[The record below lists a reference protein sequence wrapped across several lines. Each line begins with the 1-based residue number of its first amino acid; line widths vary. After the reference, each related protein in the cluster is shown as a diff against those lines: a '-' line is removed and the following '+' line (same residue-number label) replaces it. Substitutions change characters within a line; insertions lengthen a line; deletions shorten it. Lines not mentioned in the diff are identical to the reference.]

1 MKQGTWQGNDPAL
14 DLCKACSLAPTSFLV
29 TINGVQRSVWG
40 VIRRKVRWQISQ
52 GKGNIEGADSSQ
64 WYTTIKSVC
73 ISSAEIQDL
82 IVYKK
87 LDCQHV
93 PSDILLVLIGNSH
106 TVFIVARVVNVVFI
120 SLEEAIG
127 PEPCTGQ

>member
-1 MKQGTWQGNDPAL
+1 
-14 DLCKACSLAPTSFLV
+14 
-29 TINGVQRSVWG
+29 VWG